1 MSLKNIN
8 NYHKPPAVLL
18 CKTKT
23 PADSP
28 YGTNLGRWGCARG
41 LEQVLNLKNLKS
53 CSRGFT
59 LLELIISITIL
70 SLIAVIIGSGFRLG
84 LKAWERGEEEAEAVQ
99 TMRVLSGLVFQQLKS
114 AYPYKIKIDD
124 KNVVVFKGE
133 PDSMIFVTT
142 LSTPYPGGFKWV
154 RYLHK
159 DGALLYK
166 EGMLPDKEL
175 IDNIPGDEEILENDV
190 DEVNFQYYSN
200 DEGEWKE
207 SWEFSDK
214 LPGAVRAQISYFQ
227 PIVVNIPMSRES
239 DEKEKFEKTVIE
251 EI

>member
-23 PADSP
+23 
-28 YGTNLGRWGCARG
+28 RG

-84 LKAWERGEEEAEAVQ
+84 LKAWERGDEEAEAVQ

>member
-23 PADSP
+23 
-28 YGTNLGRWGCARG
+28 RG

-84 LKAWERGEEEAEAVQ
+84 LKAWERGDEEAEAVQ

-124 KNVVVFKGE
+124 ENVVVFKGE

>member
-23 PADSP
+23 
-28 YGTNLGRWGCARG
+28 RG